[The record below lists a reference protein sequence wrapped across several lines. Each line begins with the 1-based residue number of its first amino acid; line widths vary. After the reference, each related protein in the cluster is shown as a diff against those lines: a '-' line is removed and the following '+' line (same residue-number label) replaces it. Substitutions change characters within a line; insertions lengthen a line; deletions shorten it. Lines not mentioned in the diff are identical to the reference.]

1 MENLFDRICQLVEN
15 YKKVV
20 LMGHTHPDMDAYGS
34 CLGMSCILDTMNVE
48 NYIFLDIN
56 DKKNIESI
64 EQGVSL
70 INNHNYIDKSNYKS
84 IIDDDTLLIVM
95 DTHLRSRL
103 EYPEILDEI
112 KKVIVLDHHIKMRDY
127 IKDTELFYIDS
138 TLSSVVELIGYFA
151 KYKQVDIPNIEASIM
166 LAGMEIDTNGFNI
179 KITERAFVCAGY
191 LISEGADPILKQHL
205 LQENKKDFIRRA
217 DFIKSSYIYN
227 KKYAICLLD
236 RGKTT
241 QTELAEV
248 SESLLSFE
256 GIEASFTIGQLDR
269 KTVGISAR
277 SIGNI
282 NVCDVMKELGG
293 GGHATD
299 AATQVEN
306 VTIKGLEKKLKK
318 VLEALEQQDL

>member
-1 MENLFDRICQLVEN
+1 MENLFDKLCEIVSK
-15 YKKVV
+15 YKKVIV
-20 LMGHTHPDMDAYGS
+20 MGHTHPDMDAYGS
-34 CLGMSCILDTMNVE
+34 CLGMSCILDTMNID

-64 EQGVSL
+64 EQAVL
-70 INNHNYIDKSNYKS
+70 MVNKNNYVTKNTYKD
-84 IIDDDTLLIVM
+84 IIGDDTLLIIL
-95 DTHLRSRL
+95 DTHLRNRI
-103 EYPEILDEI
+103 EYPDILDEV
-112 KKVIVLDHHIKMRDY
+112 KNVVVLDHHIKMADY

-151 KYKQVDIPNIEASIM
+151 KYKGVDIPNIEASIM

-217 DFIKSSYIYN
+217 DFIKSSYIFN

-256 GIEASFTIGQLDR
+256 SIEASFTIGQLDR

-282 NVCDVMKELGG
+282 NVCDIMRQLGG

-306 VTIKGLEKKLKK
+306 VTIKGLEKELKS
-318 VLEALEQQDL
+318 VLPL